1 MRRALRTGMTATA
14 LWAAAI
20 GHAGAERLITSLS
33 THQVMITQNFTGL
46 DVVLFGSVERD
57 AATVSRRGGYDIVV
71 TVTGP
76 RHEVVTRK
84 KDRVLGIWA
93 NVESRAFVAPAYM
106 AVLTNRPQTAI
117 GAPDLLQRLQVGL
130 PNMLA
135 PRSGANTRI
144 VTALPPDDS
153 FREAFLRLKK
163 EHGLYRE
170 VPDGV
175 TLLAPTLF
183 RANIPLPADVPLG
196 TYEIDVKLFA
206 DGTNIARATSA
217 LEIIKVGFEQ
227 FVANAAHEHGFL
239 YGLATTIMALL
250 TGWLASIIFR
260 RD

>member
-1 MRRALRTGMTATA
+1 MRRLLPSAL
-14 LWAAAI
+14 LIAAAI
-20 GHAGAERLITSLS
+20 VAFAHNARAERLITSLS

-57 AATVSRRGGYDIVV
+57 AATVSRRGGYDIVI

-76 RHEVVTRK
+76 RQEIVTRK
-84 KDRVLGIWA
+84 KERVLGIWA
-93 NVESRAFVAPAYM
+93 NAQSRAFIAPSYM
-106 AVLTNRPQTAI
+106 AVLANRAPSDIA
-117 GAPDLLQRLQVGL
+117 APDQLQRLQVGL
-130 PNMLA
+130 QNALA
-135 PRSGANTRI
+135 QRSGANTRSI
-144 VTALPPDDS
+144 VALPPDDP
-153 FREAFLRLKK
+153 FRDAFLRLKRQ
-163 EHGLYRE
+163 HGLYRE

-175 TLLAPTLF
+175 TFLAPTLF
-183 RANIPLPADVPLG
+183 RANISLPAEAPLG

-239 YGLATTIMALL
+239 YGLATTFMALV
-250 TGWLASIIFR
+250 TGWLASVIFR

>member
-1 MRRALRTGMTATA
+1 MRRLLILTIT
-14 LWAAAI
+14 AAALMASPP
-20 GHAGAERLITSLS
+20 HARAERLITSLS
-33 THQVMITQNFTGL
+33 THQVMITQNFTGV

-71 TVTGP
+71 TVSGP

-84 KDRVLGIWA
+84 KARVLGIWA
-93 NVESRAFVAPAYM
+93 NAESRDFVAPAYM
-106 AVLTNRPQTAI
+106 AVLTNRPQAEI
-117 GAPDLLQRLQVGL
+117 AGPDLLLRLQVGL
-130 PNMLA
+130 QNMLA
-135 PRSGANTRI
+135 PRSGANTRSI
-144 VTALPPDDS
+144 VALRADDP
-153 FREAFLRLKK
+153 FRDAFLRLKMSQ
-163 EHGLYRE
+163 GLYRE

-183 RANIPLPADVPLG
+183 RANIPLPADAPLG

-206 DGTNIARATSA
+206 DGTNIARTTSA

-227 FVANAAHEHGFL
+227 YVANAAHEHGFL
-239 YGLATTIMALL
+239 YGLATTCMALL

>member
-1 MRRALRTGMTATA
+1 MRKALLTGMM
-14 LWAAAI
+14 AAALAAAC
-20 GHAGAERLITSLS
+20 AGRAETERLITSLS

-84 KDRVLGIWA
+84 KERILGIWA
-93 NVESRAFVAPAYM
+93 NAESRGFIAPSYM
-106 AVLTNRPQTAI
+106 AVLTNRQQAAI
-117 GAPDLLQRLQVGL
+117 APADSLLRLQVGL
-130 PNMLA
+130 QNMLG
-135 PRSGANTRI
+135 PRAGANTRS
-144 VTALPPDDS
+144 VVALPPDDP

-163 EHGLYRE
+163 DHGLYRE

-183 RANIPLPADVPLG
+183 RANIPLPADAPLG